1 MAGTWDELIQQIKE
15 RLDIVDVVSEQVV
28 LKRKGNSYW
37 GLCPFH
43 KDKHPS
49 FAVTPSMGIY
59 KCFSCGEAGDAIKFI
74 MKTKNMEFRDVI
86 EELADKFGLEVPK
99 SHKGTS
105 SKQPNLLQNSIMIC
119 S

>member
-1 MAGTWDELIQQIKE
+1 MAVTWDELIQQIKD
-15 RLDIVDVVSEQVV
+15 RLDIVDVVSESVV
-28 LKRKGNSYW
+28 LKRKGNTYW

-86 EELADKFGLEVPK
+86 IELAEKYGLEVPAT
-99 SHKGTS
+99 HKIQATQ
-105 SKQPNLLQNSIMIC
+105 KN
-119 S
+119 